1 MFAGHGGKQAMTS
14 TISDTDRPRYQVIA
28 DDLMADIAAEKFPV
42 GSMLPT
48 EMELCQR
55 YDVSR
60 YTVREALR
68 QLRELGMVAMRRGS
82 GTRVLSARPEQAY
95 VQSVS
100 ALSELLRYPGTSF
113 ELVRS
118 GRIALG
124 IDEAETLHQQPGAEW
139 FRISGVRRSDGAH
152 TPICWQDVYVLPE
165 FEDAARQVPTDR
177 RAVHQIIEQ
186 QYGEI
191 IGHAQLDMFASHI
204 DEKLAAHL
212 DVEPGTAAMTIIRRY
227 TDQTGRLFETT
238 RSVHPEGRFIYSLD
252 LRRDWR
258 TRN

>member
-1 MFAGHGGKQAMTS
+1 MTS
-14 TISDTDRPRYQVIA
+14 TNTDTDQPRYQVIA
-28 DDLMADIAAEKFPV
+28 EDLMAGITAQRFPV

-48 EMELCQR
+48 EIELCQR

-68 QLRELGMVAMRRGS
+68 QLRELGMVVMRRGS
-82 GTRVLSARPEQAY
+82 GTRVLSTQPEKTY

-113 ELVRS
+113 ELIQS
-118 GRIALG
+118 DRISLG
-124 IDEAETLHQQPGAEW
+124 LNEAETLHQQLGAEW
-139 FRISGVRRSDGAH
+139 FRISGVRRSDKAK

-165 FEDAARQVPTDR
+165 FEDAAQQVPTDS
-177 RAVHQIIEQ
+177 RAAHQIIEQ

-212 DVEPGTAAMTIIRRY
+212 EVAPDTAAMTIIRRY

-238 RSVHPEGRFIYSLD
+238 RSIHPEGRFVYSLE
-252 LRRDWR
+252 LQRDWR

>member
-1 MFAGHGGKQAMTS
+1 
-14 TISDTDRPRYQVIA
+14 
-28 DDLMADIAAEKFPV
+28 
-42 GSMLPT
+42 
-48 EMELCQR
+48 
-55 YDVSR
+55 
-60 YTVREALR
+60 
-68 QLRELGMVAMRRGS
+68 MVVMRRGS
-82 GTRVLSARPEQAY
+82 GTRVLSTQPEKTY

-113 ELVRS
+113 ELIQS
-118 GRIALG
+118 DRISLG
-124 IDEAETLHQQPGAEW
+124 LNEAETLHQQLGAEW
-139 FRISGVRRSDGAH
+139 FRISGVRRSDKAK

-165 FEDAARQVPTDR
+165 FEDAAQQVPTDS
-177 RAVHQIIEQ
+177 RAAHQIIEQ

-212 DVEPGTAAMTIIRRY
+212 EVAPDTAAMTIIRRY

-238 RSVHPEGRFIYSLD
+238 RSIHPEGRFVYSLE
-252 LRRDWR
+252 LQRDWR

>member
-1 MFAGHGGKQAMTS
+1 MTS
-14 TISDTDRPRYQVIA
+14 TINDSDRPRYQIIA
-28 DDLMADIAAEKFPV
+28 DDLMADIAAERFAV

-113 ELVRS
+113 EVMDS
-118 GRIALG
+118 GRISLN
-124 IDEAETLHQQPGAEW
+124 AEQAAILNVPAGDDW
-139 FRISGVRRSDGAH
+139 FHISGVRRSDLAN
-152 TPICWQDVYVLPE
+152 TPICWQDVYVLPQ
-165 FEDAARQVPTDR
+165 FEDAARQVPMDH

-186 QYGEI
+186 RHGEI

-204 DEKLAAHL
+204 DSTLAKQLEVA
-212 DVEPGTAAMTIIRRY
+212 PNTAAMTIIRRY
-227 TDQTGRLFETT
+227 TDHNGRLFETT
-238 RSVHPEGRFIYSLD
+238 RSIHPEGRFVYSLD
-252 LRRDWR
+252 LQLDWR
-258 TRN
+258 TRE

>member
-1 MFAGHGGKQAMTS
+1 MTS
-14 TISDTDRPRYQVIA
+14 TINDNDRPRYQVIA
-28 DDLMADIAAEKFPV
+28 DDLMADIAAEKFAV

-48 EMELCQR
+48 EMELCER

-113 ELVRS
+113 ELMEA
-118 GRIALG
+118 GRISLNAE
-124 IDEAETLHQQPGAEW
+124 EAAILNQPPGADW
-139 FRISGVRRSDGAH
+139 FRVSGVRRSEMAN

-165 FEDAARQVPTDR
+165 FEDAARRVPTDH

-186 QYGEI
+186 QHGEI
-191 IGHAQLDMFASHI
+191 IAQAQLDMFASHL
-204 DEKLAAHL
+204 DETLAKNLEVAP
-212 DVEPGTAAMTIIRRY
+212 DTAAMTIIRRY
-227 TDQTGRLFETT
+227 TDQNGRLFETT
-238 RSVHPEGRFIYSLD
+238 RSIHPEGRFVYSLE
-252 LRRDWR
+252 LQRDWR
-258 TRN
+258 TRQ

>member
-1 MFAGHGGKQAMTS
+1 MTS
-14 TISDTDRPRYQVIA
+14 TLSDTDRPRYQVIA
-28 DDLMADIAAEKFPV
+28 DDLMADITAEKFSV

-82 GTRVLSARPEQAY
+82 GTRVLSVKPEQAY

-100 ALSELLRYPGTSF
+100 ALSELLRYPGTKF
-113 ELVRS
+113 ELMES
-118 GRIALG
+118 GRIALD
-124 IDEAETLHQQPGAEW
+124 IERAETLHAQPGDDW
-139 FRISGVRRSDGAH
+139 FHISGVRRSDMAN
-152 TPICWQDVYVLPE
+152 TPICWQDVYVLPQY
-165 FEDAARQVPTDR
+165 EDAARQVPVDH

-186 QYGEI
+186 RHGGI

-204 DEKLAAHL
+204 DETLAAHL
-212 DVEPGTAAMTIIRRY
+212 EVAPDTAAMTIIRRY
-227 TDQTGRLFETT
+227 TDHNGRLFETT
-238 RSVHPEGRFIYSLD
+238 CSIHPEGRFVYSMD
-252 LRRDWR
+252 LQRDWR
-258 TRN
+258 TRD

>member
-1 MFAGHGGKQAMTS
+1 MTS

-28 DDLMADIAAEKFPV
+28 DDLRADIAAEKFAV

-48 EMELCQR
+48 EMELCER

-113 ELVRS
+113 EVLES
-118 GRIALG
+118 GRISLN
-124 IDEAETLHQQPGAEW
+124 AEQAEILKVQSGADW
-139 FRISGVRRSDGAH
+139 FRISGVRRSERANM
-152 TPICWQDVYVLPE
+152 PICWQDVYVLPQ
-165 FEDAARQVPTDR
+165 FENAARQVSVDH

-186 QYGEI
+186 QHGEI

-204 DEKLAAHL
+204 DEALARHL
-212 DVEPGTAAMTIIRRY
+212 EVAPDTAAMTIVRRY
-227 TDQTGRLFETT
+227 TDHSGRLFETT
-238 RSVHPEGRFIYSLD
+238 RSVHPEGRFVYSLD

>member
-1 MFAGHGGKQAMTS
+1 MTS

-28 DDLMADIAAEKFPV
+28 DDLMADIAAEKFAV

-48 EMELCQR
+48 EMELCER

-113 ELVRS
+113 ELMEA
-118 GRIALG
+118 GRVGLDA
-124 IDEAETLHQQPGAEW
+124 EAAAVLNQPPGADW
-139 FRISGVRRSDGAH
+139 AALSRRSETTERPAADGGEHDGA
-152 TPICWQDVYVLPE
+152 
-165 FEDAARQVPTDR
+165 
-177 RAVHQIIEQ
+177 
-186 QYGEI
+186 G
-191 IGHAQLDMFASHI
+191 S
-204 DEKLAAHL
+204 
-212 DVEPGTAAMTIIRRY
+212 
-227 TDQTGRLFETT
+227 
-238 RSVHPEGRFIYSLD
+238 
-252 LRRDWR
+252 
-258 TRN
+258 

>member
-1 MFAGHGGKQAMTS
+1 MTS

-28 DDLMADIAAEKFPV
+28 DDLMADITAEKFSV

-82 GTRVLSARPEQAY
+82 GTRVLSVKPEQAY

-100 ALSELLRYPGTSF
+100 SLSELLAYPGTSF
-113 ELVRS
+113 TLMES
-118 GRIALG
+118 GRIALD
-124 IDEAETLHQQPGAEW
+124 IEQAEILHAQPGDDW
-139 FRISGVRRSDGAH
+139 FHISGVRLSDMTK
-152 TPICWQDVYVLPE
+152 TPICWQDVYVLPQ
-165 FEDAARQVPTDR
+165 FEEAARQVPMDH

-186 QYGEI
+186 RHGEI
-191 IGHAQLDMFASHI
+191 IGQAQLDMFASHI
-204 DEKLAAHL
+204 DETLAAHL
-212 DVEPGTAAMTIIRRY
+212 DVEPYTAAMTIIRRY
-227 TDQTGRLFETT
+227 TDHNGRLFETT
-238 RSVHPEGRFIYSLD
+238 RSIHPEGRFVYSLD
-252 LRRDWR
+252 LQRDGR
-258 TRN
+258 TRD

>member
-1 MFAGHGGKQAMTS
+1 MTS

-28 DDLMADIAAEKFPV
+28 DDLMEDIAAEKFAV

-82 GTRVLSARPEQAY
+82 GTRVLSVQPEQAY

-100 ALSELLRYPGTSF
+100 ALSELLRYPGTNF
-113 ELVRS
+113 EVMES
-118 GRIALG
+118 GHLSLNV
-124 IDEAETLHQQPGAEW
+124 EQAEILHVQPGADW
-139 FRISGVRRSDGAH
+139 FHISGVRRSELAN
-152 TPICWQDVYVLPE
+152 TPICWQDVYVLPQY
-165 FEDAARQVPTDR
+165 EDAARQVPMNH

-186 QYGEI
+186 RHGEI

-204 DEKLAAHL
+204 DEALARHL
-212 DVEPGTAAMTIIRRY
+212 EVEPATAAMTIIRRY
-227 TDQTGRLFETT
+227 TDHNGRLFETT
-238 RSVHPEGRFIYSLD
+238 RSIHPEGRFVYSLE
-252 LRRDWR
+252 LKRDWR
-258 TRN
+258 TRD

>member
-1 MFAGHGGKQAMTS
+1 MTS
-14 TISDTDRPRYQVIA
+14 TNTDTDQPRYQVIA
-28 DDLMADIAAEKFPV
+28 EDLMADITAQRFPV

-48 EMELCQR
+48 EIELCQR

-60 YTVREALR
+60 HTVREALR
-68 QLRELGMVAMRRGS
+68 QLRELGMVVMRRGS
-82 GTRVLSARPEQAY
+82 GTRVLSAQPEKTY

-113 ELVRS
+113 ELMQS
-118 GRIALG
+118 DRISLG
-124 IDEAETLHQQPGAEW
+124 LDEAETLHQQLGAEW
-139 FRISGVRRSDGAH
+139 FRISGVRRSDKAN

-165 FEDAARQVPTDR
+165 FEDAAQQVLTDS

-212 DVEPGTAAMTIIRRY
+212 EVAPDTAAMTIIRRY

-238 RSVHPEGRFIYSLD
+238 RSIHPEGRFVYSLE
-252 LRRDWR
+252 LQRDWR